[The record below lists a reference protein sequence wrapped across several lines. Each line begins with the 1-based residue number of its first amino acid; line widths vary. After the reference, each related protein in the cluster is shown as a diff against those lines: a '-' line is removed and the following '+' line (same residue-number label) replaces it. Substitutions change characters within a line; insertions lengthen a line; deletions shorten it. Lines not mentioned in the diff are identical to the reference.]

1 MPSPDQ
7 DRAVSVDRDTKD
19 VDRSS
24 PSPGV
29 TAVTSELGSM
39 GAGEQSRS
47 MVQMLRRG
55 LAPGVGTSGSSDGD
69 GGAPVQML
77 VQMEGEEGGT
87 PPPKTALEELD
98 EAISGNNAT
107 GIVNAWKKLS
117 QEEKTTLGT
126 NVPKSKQIVSILAGD
141 NAKNA
146 SIAAFNLGGKDV
158 TRYMDLTDAVWSDG
172 LATETLDRFSRSSS
186 QDTLVRNHL
195 AKFSGLL
202 ATQKAQDVFSSLRNA
217 AFLQACIDV
226 PAFLAAADK
235 ELAMWT
241 ANSEANAA
249 AAVAIWDARDAGLPA
264 KLLANTAGTA
274 NVVALIKTV
283 DVNKAWDVVD
293 AAARSGGGTATK
305 IMEMCASAWDADFA
319 QRVLDMLTAGGQN
332 FLVQNHIASFLCLQ
346 PAEAHVA
353 FAKLYGVKAD
363 FLARYKDTPDFQ
375 SWVKAT
381 IALDVAIELN
391 DNAGMNTAWT
401 KLSVDDLR
409 VVFKSTE
416 KVRAALVGVKTVQ
429 GDPKVDEWAH
439 WLSSNYGT
447 FPADYFNILT
457 SVWAGPYELLALARF
472 TTVEQQDAL
481 VRGYLD
487 RFPLIVANNSIDVA
501 LPLLYNDADRFVSAY
516 AGVPAF
522 QQWVDDNDQAPELPK
537 APNTGW
543 RSKVLKGMKGIGM
556 QAKLVKFIRKRAAEA
571 EWREAV
577 VVNAGLYPW
586 VLQSLGTPVGS
597 DTDADLI
604 KTLYADGT
612 GVKTADRFATYRSLY
627 TATLFQSGTI
637 HHTPWNIVAV
647 TGGTDEFETQMKAV
661 TPDDTALNAMLI
673 QFGLLPRAQVNLA
686 ARVVMAAQRAQH
698 AITRRGASATD
709 FFQDLGGNWVK
720 TAEPI
725 WTTLDTSYYYPDGT
739 FLLWTGAA
747 TAGAGAMAPVTNRM
761 GHAGTDGSGSAYT
774 FFQNHC
780 VHEIGHAVGC
790 KTLTGTGVPD
800 DVIKTGADWVDSDA
814 ATFAEQY
821 GLNSGLKGA
830 TYSMQKD
837 ALSAAVNVTG
847 NEIADFLQKYLFG
860 EATSGCSYVTK
871 IGVDGAQAFTLI
883 QTSPSTSAIAA
894 TPYVST
900 VIPTL
905 KPKDKSSWYVLPAAP
920 TAVGGKVTLYS
931 TRVGNKWMKFKENYW
946 TNRVSDYGVSSYK
959 EMFAELYTAHY
970 SSQKFT
976 GMAEATTLFNA
987 LDVADSADFA

>member
-7 DRAVSVDRDTKD
+7 DRAVSVDREPKD

-29 TAVTSELGSM
+29 TSVTSDLGSM

-55 LAPGVGTSGSSDGD
+55 LAPGVGTSGSSGGD
-69 GGAPVQML
+69 GGSPVQML

-87 PPPKTALEELD
+87 PPPKTALQELD

-107 GIVNAWKKLS
+107 GIVNAWEKLS
-117 QEEKTTLGT
+117 QEAKTTLGT

-141 NAKNA
+141 NAENA

-158 TRYMDLTDAVWSDG
+158 TRYMDLTDAAWSD
-172 LATETLDRFSRSSS
+172 AMAEETLERFSRSSA

-202 ATQKAQDVFSSLRNA
+202 ATQTAQDVFNSLRHA
-217 AFLQACIDV
+217 TFLQACIDV

-235 ELAMWT
+235 KAAMWT

-283 DVNKAWDVVD
+283 DVNKAWAVAE
-293 AAARSGGGTATK
+293 AAVRSAGGTVAK
-305 IMEMCASAWDADFA
+305 LMEMTAVAWDADFA
-319 QRVLDMLTAGGQN
+319 GRVLALANAAEQN
-332 FLVQNHIASFLCLQ
+332 ELVQNHIARFLCLQ

-353 FAKLYGVKAD
+353 FAKLYAGKND

-375 SWVKAT
+375 NWVKAT
-381 IALDVAIELN
+381 VALDLAIELG

-416 KVRAALVGVKTVQ
+416 KVRAALAGVEAIQ
-429 GDPKVDEWAH
+429 GDAKAEEWGH
-439 WLSSNYGT
+439 WLASSFGT
-447 FPADYFNILT
+447 FPSDYFTILT
-457 SVWAGPYELLALARF
+457 TVWSGPYELKALERF
-472 TTVEQQDAL
+472 TTVEQEDAM

-487 RFPLIVANNSIDVA
+487 RFPQVVASKGVDVA
-501 LPLLYNDADRFVSAY
+501 LPLLYADADRFVSAY

-577 VVNAGLYPW
+577 VVNSGLYPW
-586 VLQSLGTPVGS
+586 VLQSLGAPVGS
-597 DTDADLI
+597 DADADLI

-612 GVKTADRFATYRSLY
+612 GVKTTERFATYRSLY

-637 HHTPWNIVAV
+637 HLTPWQIVPSG
-647 TGGTDEFETQMKAV
+647 GGTDEFQTQMKAV
-661 TPDDTALNAMLI
+661 TPDDAALNGMLI

-686 ARVVMAAQRAQH
+686 ARVVMAAQRAQR
-698 AITRRGASATD
+698 AVTRRGANVGD
-709 FFQDLGGNWVK
+709 FFKDLAGNWVA

-800 DVIKTGADWVDSDA
+800 DVIKAGADWVDSDA

-821 GLNSGLKGA
+821 GLTSGLKGA

-837 ALSAAVNVTG
+837 ALSPAVNVTG

-871 IGVDGAQAFTLI
+871 IGVDGAQALTLI

-900 VIPTL
+900 VIPAL
-905 KPKDKSSWYVLPAAP
+905 QPKDKNSWYVLPTPP

-946 TNRVSDYGVSSYK
+946 TNRVSDYSVSSYR